1 MLIELLVFDI
11 STKKTRYGN
20 GIRRISTL
28 AFEMKFY
35 PQYTADLKNFF
46 CHILASNNMV
56 LNNKTIR
63 FVAYGLLQY
72 TTSDLYRSQIIKEK
86 NYFHNIIIISLSD
99 IDSNTMYHELI
110 AELPTILIIKF
121 IEEYFLTQSIEA
133 LILTTTQLFKLNWK
147 LITLLKKE
155 RFQIFSPS
163 QILTQ

>member
-1 MLIELLVFDI
+1 
-11 STKKTRYGN
+11 
-20 GIRRISTL
+20 
-28 AFEMKFY
+28 
-35 PQYTADLKNFF
+35 
-46 CHILASNNMV
+46 MV
-56 LNNKTIR
+56 LNNKIIH

>member
-1 MLIELLVFDI
+1 
-11 STKKTRYGN
+11 
-20 GIRRISTL
+20 
-28 AFEMKFY
+28 MKFY
-35 PQYTADLKNFF
+35 PQYTADSKNFF
-46 CHILASNNMV
+46 CHILASNNMI

-99 IDSNTMYHELI
+99 IDSNTMYYELI
-110 AELPTILIIKF
+110 TELPTILIIKF

-133 LILTTTQLFKLNWK
+133 LILITTQLFKLNWK